1 MIIGVTGS
9 FGSGKTAVAGMFKR
23 LGAYVIDADE
33 VCRSLT
39 APGKGVYEKVVRC
52 FGGSILKKDMAI
64 DRKKLGNI
72 VFKKKTDLSKLN
84 KIIHPEAIK
93 VFEEMV
99 RASKNRLVIIDAA
112 LLVESGYYKKTDRLI
127 VVRTNKDRQ
136 VKRIMRAKGMK
147 RSDVLRMIGMQAPL
161 KKKLA
166 LADFIIDNSGSKKQ
180 TLFQVKRIWKQ
191 LGGSI

>member
-9 FGSGKTAVAGMFKR
+9 FGSGKTAVAGMFKK

-33 VCRSLT
+33 VCHSLT
-39 APGKGVYEKVVRC
+39 AHGKGVYEKVVRC
-52 FGGSILKKDMAI
+52 FGGSILKKDMSI

-84 KIIHPEAIK
+84 KIIHPEAIR
-93 VFEEMV
+93 VFDEMV

-191 LGGSI
+191 LGEFV

>member
-33 VCRSLT
+33 VCHSLT
-39 APGKGVYEKVVRC
+39 APGKGVYGKVVRC
-52 FGGSILKKDMAI
+52 FGGSILKKDMSI

-72 VFKKKTDLSKLN
+72 VFKNKTALSKLN

-93 VFEEMV
+93 VFDEMV
-99 RASKNRLVIIDAA
+99 RASKNRLVIIDAP

-136 VKRIMRAKGMK
+136 IKRIMRAKGMK
-147 RSDVLRMIGMQAPL
+147 RGDVLRMIGMQAPL

-166 LADFIIDNSGSKKQ
+166 LADFTIDNNGSKKR

-191 LGGSI
+191 LGESV

>member
-33 VCRSLT
+33 VCHSLT
-39 APGKGVYEKVVRC
+39 VPGKGVYEKVVRC
-52 FGGSILKKDMAI
+52 FGGSILKKDMSM
-64 DRKKLGNI
+64 DREKLGNI

-93 VFEEMV
+93 VINKMV
-99 RASKNRLVIIDAA
+99 RANKNRLVIIDAP

-127 VVRTNKDRQ
+127 VVRVNKDRQ
-136 VKRIMRAKGMK
+136 IKRIMRAKGMK

-161 KKKLA
+161 KRKLA
-166 LADFIIDNSGSKKQ
+166 LADFIIDNNGSKKQ

-191 LGGSI
+191 LGESV